1 VLIFTGALSI
11 VTGIVFGIVPAIQVA
26 SDDVTSDLHDGGTR
40 ASTGPRSTRTRE
52 ILVTLQLAVSLILLV
67 GAMLLLRSFSALVH
81 VDTGIATHN
90 LLTFNM
96 FLSGTRAAS
105 PAQQMAFYEQVLERI
120 RGLPDVMAAGAAVTL
135 PIGGDDFAASYIIE
149 GRALPVVGHE
159 PSAGFQVVTPGYFGA
174 MGIPIV
180 SGRDFNTS
188 DVRGGAP
195 VVLINHTL
203 AEREWPSQDPIG
215 GRMRVGT
222 DGPWMTVIGV
232 VGDIRHM
239 GPAVPPRPEFY
250 QPYTQRSFSFMAFA
264 VRTAHDPAAAVARI
278 RSEITQLDP
287 TQPIANIATMDAH
300 VDRALSRP
308 RFISTLIAMF
318 GALALGLSIVGVYG
332 VMAYSVTQ
340 RTREIAIR
348 MALGARTTTVV
359 SLILSQAARL
369 TIIGL
374 FIGLAG
380 AIALSRVLS
389 GLLFAVHPSDPA
401 TFFIAALLLGA
412 AALAAGAIPAI
423 RATRIDSIE
432 ALKM

>member
-1 VLIFTGALSI
+1 
-11 VTGIVFGIVPAIQVA
+11 
-26 SDDVTSDLHDGGTR
+26 
-40 ASTGPRSTRTRE
+40 
-52 ILVTLQLAVSLILLV
+52 
-67 GAMLLLRSFSALVH
+67 
-81 VDTGIATHN
+81 
-90 LLTFNM
+90 
-96 FLSGTRAAS
+96 
-105 PAQQMAFYEQVLERI
+105 
-120 RGLPDVMAAGAAVTL
+120 
-135 PIGGDDFAASYIIE
+135 
-149 GRALPVVGHE
+149 
-159 PSAGFQVVTPGYFGA
+159 
-174 MGIPIV
+174 
-180 SGRDFNTS
+180 
-188 DVRGGAP
+188 
-195 VVLINHTL
+195 
-203 AEREWPSQDPIG
+203 
-215 GRMRVGT
+215 
-222 DGPWMTVIGV
+222 
-232 VGDIRHM
+232 
-239 GPAVPPRPEFY
+239 
-250 QPYTQRSFSFMAFA
+250 
-264 VRTAHDPAAAVARI
+264 
-278 RSEITQLDP
+278 
-287 TQPIANIATMDAH
+287 MDAH